1 VNCLA
6 FIGFTSRG
14 AILPSWFY
22 GVNVS
27 TTPEREGQFQIFTI
41 YSRHLEH
48 GDVFGRSVWLICS
61 SIFVYL
67 VAQSCG
73 LPTGKLVYILRG
85 AEKTESLLGQGE
97 ALVPPTF
104 LRSIEDSGFSTWLRE
119 SESPFAFYFVLL
131 FHTFGLALLVG
142 ANAVMDLRILGVA
155 REIPLAPLK
164 RLFRIMWIGFG
175 INAFTGVL
183 LILAYPT
190 KALTNPVFYTKLTLI
205 ALAIW
210 IITLLRDRVFGDAS
224 LDEIA
229 MMARG
234 ATLAKWSL
242 FLWVGAISAGRLLA
256 YTYKYLTYPC

>member
-1 VNCLA
+1 MAYLLLDFRVLA
-6 FIGFTSRG
+6 AS
-14 AILPSWFY
+14 
-22 GVNVS
+22 
-27 TTPEREGQFQIFTI
+27 
-41 YSRHLEH
+41 
-48 GDVFGRSVWLICS
+48 
-61 SIFVYL
+61 
-67 VAQSCG
+67 SCG
-73 LPTGKLVYILRG
+73 LPAGELVYILRG
-85 AEKTESLLGQGE
+85 AEKTVALFGQGE

-224 LDEIA
+224 LDETA

-234 ATLAKWSL
+234 AALAKWSL

-256 YTYKYLTYPC
+256 YTYRYLTYPC